1 MFGAGR
7 CSMLRDTPSQQV
19 ACHKMRSQVAPGT
32 TPLLTPRVPP
42 PNMYM
47 HAPLHP
53 ATPHRC
59 RVQRAESV
67 AWLSLEEQLLEG
79 LRQDPHVRWLLGRLL
94 PMVRAGTMAPRSAAD
109 IALAYFYQ
117 HCG

>member
-1 MFGAGR
+1 M
-7 CSMLRDTPSQQV
+7 PSLTDKFRLV
-19 ACHKMRSQVAPGT
+19 CVCPAC
-32 TPLLTPRVPP
+32 
-42 PNMYM
+42 
-47 HAPLHP
+47 
-53 ATPHRC
+53 RC
-59 RVQRAESV
+59 RVQRAESI

>member
-1 MFGAGR
+1 MIVQVSQWFLVPQHACKGSSYCAD
-7 CSMLRDTPSQQV
+7 MPDMHTHLQPLLLTHPSQP
-19 ACHKMRSQVAPGT
+19 C
-32 TPLLTPRVPP
+32 
-42 PNMYM
+42 
-47 HAPLHP
+47 HP
-53 ATPHRC
+53 AHRC

>member
-1 MFGAGR
+1 
-7 CSMLRDTPSQQV
+7 
-19 ACHKMRSQVAPGT
+19 
-32 TPLLTPRVPP
+32 
-42 PNMYM
+42 
-47 HAPLHP
+47 
-53 ATPHRC
+53 
-59 RVQRAESV
+59 VQRAESV